1 MDQASGVM
9 DMEGARSPNVD
20 GKEKGEEKP
29 DRLDELVKLDLKVL
43 ARDGGPEISA
53 EEFIPVFHRWITERT
68 LPELLIDV
76 ADYSHVHEG
85 PGVLLV
91 GHDAIYA
98 YDLSRGEP
106 GLLYSRRRET
116 GPELQGVGSLDRR
129 LRSLLDCAFR
139 ACDLIEAEP
148 GLGGRVAF
156 DRNRL
161 ELRVNDRLVPRDD
174 ETASALEGAFLRAL
188 AAAGVADGRGP
199 VGVRRI
205 GEARERLTLRVG

>member
-1 MDQASGVM
+1 M
-9 DMEGARSPNVD
+9 DMESEPVPN
-20 GKEKGEEKP
+20 
-29 DRLDELVKLDLKVL
+29 LDTLVKFDLKVL
-43 ARDGGPEISA
+43 AADAGEVEA
-53 EEFIPVFHRWITERT
+53 EEFIPVFHRWITERL

-116 GPELQGVGSLDRR
+116 SPELEGIGTLERR
-129 LRSLLDCAFR
+129 IESLLASAFR

-148 GLGGRVAF
+148 QLDGRVVF

-161 ELRVNDRLVPRDD
+161 ELRVNDRLVSCDD
-174 ETASALEGAFLRAL
+174 ETASALASAFQRVL
-188 AAAGVADGRGP
+188 AEAGDADGHEP

-205 GEARERLTLRVG
+205 GEERERLTLRTAE

>member
-1 MDQASGVM
+1 MTGIVLDREAKSASGR
-9 DMEGARSPNVD
+9 AL
-20 GKEKGEEKP
+20 
-29 DRLDELVKLDLKVL
+29 DRLVKLDLKVL
-43 ARDGGPEISA
+43 VRDPSRAEA
-53 EEFIPVFHRWITERT
+53 EEFIPVFHRWITERV

-116 GPELQGVGSLDRR
+116 SPELEGIDALESRIE
-129 LRSLLDCAFR
+129 SLLKCAFR

-148 GLGGRVAF
+148 QLEGRVAF
-156 DRNRL
+156 DRHRL
-161 ELRVNDRLVPRDD
+161 ELSVNDRLFPSD
-174 ETASALEGAFLRAL
+174 EQTALTLARAFQRAL
-188 AAAGVADGRGP
+188 AEAGVLDGDAP
-199 VGVRRI
+199 VEVKRI
-205 GEARERLTLRVG
+205 GESRERLTLRTR

>member
-1 MDQASGVM
+1 M
-9 DMEGARSPNVD
+9 DMEGAQ
-20 GKEKGEEKP
+20 GHT
-29 DRLDELVKLDLKVL
+29 LDHLIKLDLKVL
-43 ARDGGPEISA
+43 ARGTSA
-53 EEFIPVFHRWITERT
+53 AEPEEFIPVFHRWITERV

-106 GLLYSRRRET
+106 GLLYSRRHES
-116 GPELQGVGSLDRR
+116 GAELASIGSLDHR

-148 GLGGRVAF
+148 QLGGRVAF
-156 DRNRL
+156 DRHRL
-161 ELRVNDRLVPRDD
+161 ELRVNDRLVPSDE
-174 ETASALEGAFLRAL
+174 ETALTLSGAFRRAL
-188 AAAGVADGRGP
+188 AEAGVRDGDAP
-199 VGVRRI
+199 VEVKRI
-205 GEARERLTLRVG
+205 GEPRERLTLRTG

>member
-1 MDQASGVM
+1 MTSFVLDGEAESASGR
-9 DMEGARSPNVD
+9 A
-20 GKEKGEEKP
+20 
-29 DRLDELVKLDLKVL
+29 LDHLVKLDLKVL
-43 ARDGGPEISA
+43 VRDPSRAEP
-53 EEFIPVFHRWITERT
+53 EEFIHVFHRWITERV

-116 GPELQGVGSLDRR
+116 SPELEGIDALESRIE
-129 LRSLLDCAFR
+129 SLLKCAFR

-148 GLGGRVAF
+148 QLEGRVAF
-156 DRNRL
+156 DRHRL
-161 ELRVNDRLVPRDD
+161 ELSVNDRLIPQDD
-174 ETASALEGAFLRAL
+174 DTAATLAQALKSAL
-188 AAAGVADGRGP
+188 AAVGTENGGAP
-199 VGVRRI
+199 VRVEQI
-205 GEARERLTLRVG
+205 SEARERLTLRTR

>member
-1 MDQASGVM
+1 MAADLP
-9 DMEGARSPNVD
+9 EGEDAQGPN
-20 GKEKGEEKP
+20 
-29 DRLDELVKLDLKVL
+29 LDSLVKLDLKVL
-43 ARDGGPEISA
+43 AADAAEVEA
-53 EEFIPVFHRWITERT
+53 EEFIPVFHRWITERV

-116 GPELQGVGSLDRR
+116 SPELEGIGTLERR
-129 LRSLLDCAFR
+129 IESLLASAFR

-148 GLGGRVAF
+148 QLGGRVVF
-156 DRNRL
+156 DRHRL

-174 ETASALEGAFLRAL
+174 ETASALGNAFLRAL
-188 AAAGVADGRGP
+188 AEAGVTDGHGP
-199 VGVRRI
+199 VGVKRI
-205 GEARERLTLRVG
+205 GETRDRLTLRTAE